1 MTSYFLFI
9 KTERTKIQAENPS
22 ASVTD
27 ITKMCGQRW
36 REMDATGKQEY
47 EKQAADDKLRYAKE
61 LQEWQEAHPDEVAA
75 MEAQA
80 GQTKRGKKRAKK
92 TAGGPKRA
100 TTAYFFYTNAIRPQV
115 KEQHPDMKVTEM
127 AKVMGSKWKELS
139 ADEKQKYVDMAAE
152 DQARYQREKAAW
164 ELEQAEAKRART
176 ADSGHSDAAIAAPTA
191 TAAPT
196 APMSAASAPAAS
208 QLCDVL

>member
-61 LQEWQEAHPDEVAA
+61 LKEWQEAHPDEVAA

-80 GQTKRGKKRAKK
+80 GQTKRGKKRAASDINGQ
-92 TAGGPKRA
+92 TQE
-100 TTAYFFYTNAIRPQV
+100 N
-115 KEQHPDMKVTEM
+115 DKV
-127 AKVMGSKWKELS
+127 G
-139 ADEKQKYVDMAAE
+139 
-152 DQARYQREKAAW
+152 
-164 ELEQAEAKRART
+164 
-176 ADSGHSDAAIAAPTA
+176 DAQT
-191 TAAPT
+191 
-196 APMSAASAPAAS
+196 MN
-208 QLCDVL
+208 D

>member
-1 MTSYFLFI
+1 
-9 KTERTKIQAENPS
+9 
-22 ASVTD
+22 
-27 ITKMCGQRW
+27 
-36 REMDATGKQEY
+36 
-47 EKQAADDKLRYAKE
+47 
-61 LQEWQEAHPDEVAA
+61 

-127 AKVMGSKWKELS
+127 AKVMGSNWKELS

-152 DQARYQREKAAW
+152 DKARYQREKAAW
-164 ELEQAEAKRART
+164 DLEHPDQAKPAPKKRAT
-176 ADSGHSDAAIAAPTA
+176 KAAAAP
-191 TAAPT
+191 APDD
-196 APMSAASAPAAS
+196 SSDS
-208 QLCDVL
+208 DDVSVGGDSDDDSE

>member
-61 LQEWQEAHPDEVAA
+61 LKEWQEAHPDEVAA

-80 GQTKRGKKRAKK
+80 GQAKRGKKRAKK
-92 TAGGPKRA
+92 TAAGPKRA
-100 TTAYFFYTNAIRPQV
+100 TTAYFFYCAEIRPQLTQ
-115 KEQHPDMKVTEM
+115 QHPDMKMTEM
-127 AKVMGSKWKELS
+127 AKVLGGKWKELS
-139 ADEKQKYVDMAAE
+139 ADEKQKYVDMATE
-152 DQARYQREKAAW
+152 DKARYQREKAAW
-164 ELEQAEAKRART
+164 DLEHPDQAKPSPRGPSPSVVRFLV
-176 ADSGHSDAAIAAPTA
+176 
-191 TAAPT
+191 
-196 APMSAASAPAAS
+196 PMNSKT
-208 QLCDVL
+208 

>member
-1 MTSYFLFI
+1 
-9 KTERTKIQAENPS
+9 
-22 ASVTD
+22 
-27 ITKMCGQRW
+27 
-36 REMDATGKQEY
+36 
-47 EKQAADDKLRYAKE
+47 
-61 LQEWQEAHPDEVAA
+61 

-152 DQARYQREKAAW
+152 DKARYQREKAAW
-164 ELEQAEAKRART
+164 DLQHQEQAEAKRAHT

-191 TAAPT
+191 IAVPIAIAAPA
-196 APMSAASAPAAS
+196 APMSAASTPTAS
-208 QLCDVL
+208 LCDAL